1 MAQYL
6 RLLRYALPYR
16 GRIAISIGCLLVV
29 SFLNAVSIA
38 SLQPVFDGL
47 FGSEANRQ
55 FLSLP
60 RTLQPVLGDWAARA
74 QAFMRAHQM
83 SVLTFLA
90 WFLLVVLS
98 VKALVNYLSVYLMRY
113 VSERIMVDVR
123 DELYAHLHTLSL
135 GFFMRKNTGEIVSR
149 VTTDVD
155 AVGAAVT
162 DLFRNAM
169 REPFTIVGLVA
180 LLFAIHWQLALA
192 SMVIFPMTAIPIV
205 KFGKKIRRRGTR
217 VLERRAELSTVLQEG
232 ITGIRIVQA
241 FGMEEYERRRFRSK
255 NRELFQAIMRIV
267 RVDALSSPVM
277 EMLESVGIV
286 VAVWLGGYLVFR
298 GELTPGAFMGF
309 LGALGSL
316 YVPIKRL
323 SAVNNNIQ
331 RGMAG
336 AHRVFEVLD
345 QRAEVADRPG
355 ARILPPVRETVTFEH
370 VSFAYEPDRFIL
382 QDIHFQGKVGEIVA
396 VVGAS
401 GVGKSTLVNLLPRF
415 FDPTEGR
422 ILLDGVDLREVTLA
436 SLRAQIGMVTQDTI
450 LFDDTIANNIAY
462 GLSAPGGAAGAS
474 GPSGPGDP
482 DRIREAARLANA
494 EEFIRDLP
502 DGYATRIGE
511 KGVRLSGGQ
520 KQRVAIARAILKD
533 PPILILDEA
542 TSALD
547 AEAERLVQEALE
559 RLMRN
564 RTTFVIAHRLSTVIQ
579 ADKIVVL
586 ADGRLAEMGTHPELL
601 AARGIYS
608 RLYQNQLQGT

>member
-1 MAQYL
+1 MTRYL
-6 RLLRYALPYR
+6 RLLRYAAPYR
-16 GRIAISIGCLLVV
+16 GRIATSIGCLLVV
-29 SFLNAVSIA
+29 SLLDAVTVA

-47 FGSEANRQ
+47 FGGEANRQ
-55 FLSLP
+55 MLSLP
-60 RTLQPVLGDWAARA
+60 RALQPLLGNWAAQA
-74 QAFMRAHQM
+74 QQFMRAHQM

-90 WFLLVVLS
+90 WFLLAVLIA
-98 VKALVNYLSVYLMRY
+98 KALVGYVSVYLMKY
-113 VSERIMVDVR
+113 VAERVMTDVR
-123 DELYAHLHTLSL
+123 DELYGHLHSLSL
-135 GFFMRKNTGEIVSR
+135 GYFLRKNTGEIISR

-155 AVGAAVT
+155 ALGASVT
-162 DLFRNAM
+162 DLFRNAL
-169 REPFTIVGLVA
+169 REPFTIVGLIAV
-180 LLFAIHWQLALA
+180 LFLIHWQLALV
-192 SMVIFPMTAIPIV
+192 SLVIFPMTVIPII
-205 KFGKKIRRRGTR
+205 KFGQKIRRRGTR

-241 FGMEEYERRRFRSK
+241 FGMEEYERQRFRAK
-255 NRELFQAIMRIV
+255 NRELFQAILRIV

-277 EMLESVGIV
+277 EILEAVGVV
-286 VAVWLGGYLVFR
+286 VAVWLGGWLVFR

-309 LGALGSL
+309 LGALASL

-336 AHRVFEVLD
+336 VTRVFEVLD

-355 ARILPPVRETVTFEH
+355 ARVLPPVKETVTFER
-370 VSFAYEPDRFIL
+370 VGFAYEPGRFIL
-382 QDIHFQGKVGEIVA
+382 RDIHFQTKMGEIVA
-396 VVGAS
+396 IVGAS
-401 GVGKSTLVNLLPRF
+401 GAGKSTLVNLLPRF

-422 ILLDGVDLREVTLA
+422 ILLDGVDLRDVTLA
-436 SLRAQIGMVTQDTI
+436 SLREQIGMVTQDTI
-450 LFDDTIANNIAY
+450 LFDDTVADNIAY
-462 GLSAPGGAAGAS
+462 GRSAQC
-474 GPSGPGDP
+474 DP
-482 DRIREAARLANA
+482 ARIREAARLANA
-494 EEFIRDLP
+494 DEFIRDLP

-520 KQRVAIARAILKD
+520 KQRIAIARAILKD

-547 AEAERLVQEALE
+547 AEAERQVQEALE

-586 ADGRLAEMGTHPELL
+586 EDGRLAEMGTHPELI
-601 AARGIYS
+601 AARAAYS
-608 RLYQNQLQGT
+608 RLYQNQLQRA

>member
-6 RLLRYALPYR
+6 RLLRYSRPYR
-16 GRIAISIGCLLVV
+16 GRIAISIGCLLIV
-29 SFLNAVSIA
+29 SLLNAVSIA

-47 FGSEANRQ
+47 FGGEANRQ

-60 RTLQPVLGDWAARA
+60 RALQAGLGDWGVRA

-90 WFLLVVLS
+90 WFLLLVLT
-98 VKALVNYLSVYLMRY
+98 VKALVGYVSVYLTKD
-113 VSERIMVDVR
+113 VAERVMADVR
-123 DELYAHLHTLSL
+123 DELYGHLHTLSL
-135 GFFMRKNTGEIVSR
+135 GFFLRRNTGEIVSR
-149 VTTDVD
+149 VTADVD

-162 DLFRNAM
+162 DLFRNAL
-169 REPFTIVGLVA
+169 REPFSMVGLVG
-180 LLFAIHWQLALA
+180 LLLLIHWPLALA
-192 SMVIFPMTAIPIV
+192 SLVIFPMTAIPII

-267 RVDALSSPVM
+267 RVDALSTPVM

-309 LGALGSL
+309 LGALASL

-336 AHRVFEVLD
+336 AQRVFDILD
-345 QRAEVADRPG
+345 QRPEVADRPG
-355 ARILPPVRETVTFEH
+355 ARILPPVKETVAFER
-370 VSFAYEPDRFIL
+370 VGFAYEPGRFSL
-382 QDIHFQGKVGEIVA
+382 RDIHFQGKVGEIVA
-396 VVGAS
+396 IVGAS
-401 GVGKSTLVNLLPRF
+401 GAGKSTLVNLLPRF
-415 FDPTEGR
+415 FDPTEGH
-422 ILLDGVDLREVTLA
+422 ILLDGVDLRDVTLA

-450 LFDDTIANNIAY
+450 LFDDTVANNIAY
-462 GLSAPGGAAGAS
+462 GQAADC
-474 GPSGPGDP
+474 DP
-482 DRIREAARLANA
+482 ARIREAASLANA
-494 EEFIRDLP
+494 AEFIGDLP
-502 DGYATRIGE
+502 DGYETRIGE

-520 KQRVAIARAILKD
+520 KQRIAIARALLKD

-586 ADGRLAEMGTHPELL
+586 EGGRLVEMGTHPELM
-601 AARGIYS
+601 AARGTYS

>member
-6 RLLRYALPYR
+6 RLLKYALPYR
-16 GRIAISIGCLLVV
+16 GRIAISIVCLLIA
-29 SFLNAVSIA
+29 SLLNAVSVA

-47 FGSEANRQ
+47 FGGEGSRQ
-55 FLSLP
+55 LLSLP
-60 RTLQPVLGDWAARA
+60 RALQPLLEGWVARV
-74 QAFMRAHQM
+74 QGFLQAHQM

-90 WFLLVVLS
+90 WFLLAVLLA
-98 VKALVNYLSVYLMRY
+98 KAMVSYVSVYLMKY
-113 VSERIMVDVR
+113 VSERVMADVR
-123 DELYAHLHTLSL
+123 DALYAHLHSLSL
-135 GFFMRKNTGEIVSR
+135 GFFLRKNTGEIVSR
-149 VTTDVD
+149 VTADVD
-155 AVGAAVT
+155 ALGAAAT
-162 DLFRNAM
+162 DLFRNAL

-180 LLFAIHWQLALA
+180 LLFVIHWQLALA
-192 SMVIFPMTAIPIV
+192 SLLIFPMTVIPIV
-205 KFGKKIRRRGTR
+205 KFGQKIRRRGTR
-217 VLERRAELSTVLQEG
+217 VLERRAELSTVIQEG

-241 FGMEEYERRRFRSK
+241 FGMEAYERQRFCAK

-267 RVDALSSPVM
+267 RVDALSVPVM
-277 EMLESVGIV
+277 EILEAVGIV

-309 LGALGSL
+309 LGALASL

-336 AHRVFEVLD
+336 VHRVFEVMD
-345 QRAEVADRPG
+345 QQPEVTDRSG
-355 ARILPPVRETVTFEH
+355 ARVLPPVKETVTFEH
-370 VSFAYEPDRFIL
+370 VSFAYEPGRFIL
-382 QDIHFQGKVGEIVA
+382 RDVHFRGKMGEIVA
-396 VVGAS
+396 IVGPS
-401 GVGKSTLVNLLPRF
+401 GAGKSTLVNLLPRF

-422 ILLDGVDLREVTLA
+422 ILLDGVDLRDVRLA

-450 LFDDTIANNIAY
+450 LFDDTVANNIAY
-462 GLSAPGGAAGAS
+462 GLFATGGAARAS
-474 GPSGPGDP
+474 GPSADC
-482 DRIREAARLANA
+482 DLARIREAARLANA
-494 EEFIRDLP
+494 EEFILQLP
-502 DGYATRIGE
+502 EGYATRIGE

-520 KQRVAIARAILKD
+520 KQRIAIARAVLKD

-579 ADKIVVL
+579 ADRIVVL
-586 ADGRLAEMGTHPELL
+586 EDGRLVEMGTHPELM
-601 AARGIYS
+601 AARGPYF
-608 RLYQNQLQGT
+608 RLYQNQPQEA

>member
-1 MAQYL
+1 
-6 RLLRYALPYR
+6 
-16 GRIAISIGCLLVV
+16 
-29 SFLNAVSIA
+29 
-38 SLQPVFDGL
+38 
-47 FGSEANRQ
+47 
-55 FLSLP
+55 
-60 RTLQPVLGDWAARA
+60 
-74 QAFMRAHQM
+74 
-83 SVLTFLA
+83 
-90 WFLLVVLS
+90 
-98 VKALVNYLSVYLMRY
+98 
-113 VSERIMVDVR
+113 
-123 DELYAHLHTLSL
+123 
-135 GFFMRKNTGEIVSR
+135 
-149 VTTDVD
+149 
-155 AVGAAVT
+155 
-162 DLFRNAM
+162 
-169 REPFTIVGLVA
+169 
-180 LLFAIHWQLALA
+180 
-192 SMVIFPMTAIPIV
+192 
-205 KFGKKIRRRGTR
+205 
-217 VLERRAELSTVLQEG
+217 
-232 ITGIRIVQA
+232 
-241 FGMEEYERRRFRSK
+241 
-255 NRELFQAIMRIV
+255 
-267 RVDALSSPVM
+267 
-277 EMLESVGIV
+277 
-286 VAVWLGGYLVFR
+286 
-298 GELTPGAFMGF
+298 
-309 LGALGSL
+309 
-316 YVPIKRL
+316 
-323 SAVNNNIQ
+323 
-331 RGMAG
+331 
-336 AHRVFEVLD
+336 
-345 QRAEVADRPG
+345 
-355 ARILPPVRETVTFEH
+355 
-370 VSFAYEPDRFIL
+370 
-382 QDIHFQGKVGEIVA
+382 VA

-462 GLSAPGGAAGAS
+462 GLSATGGAAGAS
-474 GPSGPGDP
+474 GQSGPGDP

-579 ADKIVVL
+579 ADKVVVL

>member
-6 RLLRYALPYR
+6 RLLKYALPYR
-16 GRIAISIGCLLVV
+16 GRIAISIVCLLIA
-29 SFLNAVSIA
+29 SLLNAVSVA

-47 FGSEANRQ
+47 FGGEGSRQ
-55 FLSLP
+55 LLSLP
-60 RTLQPVLGDWAARA
+60 RALQPLLEGWVARV
-74 QAFMRAHQM
+74 QGFLRAHQM

-90 WFLLVVLS
+90 WFLLAVLLA
-98 VKALVNYLSVYLMRY
+98 KAMVSYVSVYLMKY
-113 VSERIMVDVR
+113 VSERVMADVR
-123 DELYAHLHTLSL
+123 DALYAHLHSLSL
-135 GFFMRKNTGEIVSR
+135 GFFLRKNTGEIVSR
-149 VTTDVD
+149 VTADVD
-155 AVGAAVT
+155 ALGAAAT
-162 DLFRNAM
+162 DLFRNAL

-180 LLFAIHWQLALA
+180 LLFVIHWQLALA
-192 SMVIFPMTAIPIV
+192 SLLIFPMTVIPIV
-205 KFGKKIRRRGTR
+205 KFGQKIRRRGTR
-217 VLERRAELSTVLQEG
+217 VLERRAELSTVIQEG

-241 FGMEEYERRRFRSK
+241 FGMEAYERQRFCAK

-267 RVDALSSPVM
+267 RVDALSVPVM
-277 EMLESVGIV
+277 EILEAVGIV

-309 LGALGSL
+309 LGALASL

-336 AHRVFEVLD
+336 VHRVFEVMD
-345 QRAEVADRPG
+345 QQPEVTDRSG
-355 ARILPPVRETVTFEH
+355 ARVLPPVKETVTFAH
-370 VSFAYEPDRFIL
+370 VSFAYEPGRFIL
-382 QDIHFQGKVGEIVA
+382 RDVHFRGKMGEIVA
-396 VVGAS
+396 IVGPS
-401 GVGKSTLVNLLPRF
+401 GAGKSTLVNLLPRF

-422 ILLDGVDLREVTLA
+422 ILLDGVDLRDVRLA

-450 LFDDTIANNIAY
+450 LFDDTVANNIAY
-462 GLSAPGGAAGAS
+462 GLFATGGAARAS
-474 GPSGPGDP
+474 GPSADC
-482 DRIREAARLANA
+482 DLARIREAARLANA
-494 EEFIRDLP
+494 EEFILQLP
-502 DGYATRIGE
+502 EGYATRIGE

-520 KQRVAIARAILKD
+520 KQRIAIARAVLKD

-579 ADKIVVL
+579 ADRIVVL
-586 ADGRLAEMGTHPELL
+586 EDGRLVEMGTHPELM
-601 AARGIYS
+601 AARGPYF
-608 RLYQNQLQGT
+608 RLYQNQLQEA

>member
-6 RLLRYALPYR
+6 RLLKYALPYR
-16 GRIAISIGCLLVV
+16 GRIALSIGCLLIA
-29 SFLNAVSIA
+29 SLLNAVSVA

-47 FGSEANRQ
+47 FGGEGSRQ
-55 FLSLP
+55 LLSLP
-60 RTLQPVLGDWAARA
+60 RALQPLLGDWVARV
-74 QAFMRAHQM
+74 QGFLRAHQM

-90 WFLLVVLS
+90 WFLLAVLLA
-98 VKALVNYLSVYLMRY
+98 KAMVNYVSVYLMKY
-113 VSERIMVDVR
+113 VSERVMADVR
-123 DELYAHLHTLSL
+123 DELYAHLHSLSL
-135 GFFMRKNTGEIVSR
+135 GFFLRKNTGEIVSR
-149 VTTDVD
+149 VTADVD
-155 AVGAAVT
+155 ALGAAVT
-162 DLFRNAM
+162 DLFRNAL

-180 LLFAIHWQLALA
+180 LLFVIHWQLALA
-192 SMVIFPMTAIPIV
+192 SLLIFPMTVVPIV
-205 KFGKKIRRRGTR
+205 KFGQKIRRRGTR
-217 VLERRAELSTVLQEG
+217 VLERRAELSTVIQEG

-241 FGMEEYERRRFRSK
+241 IGMQAYERQRFCAK

-267 RVDALSSPVM
+267 RVDALSGPVM
-277 EMLESVGIV
+277 EILEAVGIV

-309 LGALGSL
+309 LGALASL

-336 AHRVFEVLD
+336 VHRVFEVMD
-345 QRAEVADRPG
+345 QQPEVTDRSG
-355 ARILPPVRETVTFEH
+355 ARGLPPVKETVAFEH
-370 VSFAYEPDRFIL
+370 VSFAYEPGRVIL
-382 QDIHFQGKVGEIVA
+382 RDVHFQGKMGEIVA
-396 VVGAS
+396 IVGPS
-401 GVGKSTLVNLLPRF
+401 GAGKSTLVNLLPRF

-422 ILLDGVDLREVTLA
+422 ILLDGMDLRDVTLA

-450 LFDDTIANNIAY
+450 LFDDTVANNIAY
-462 GLSAPGGAAGAS
+462 GLFATGGAARVS
-474 GPSGPGDP
+474 GPSP
-482 DRIREAARLANA
+482 DCDLARIREAARLANA
-494 EEFIRDLP
+494 EEFILQLP
-502 DGYATRIGE
+502 EGYATRIGE

-520 KQRVAIARAILKD
+520 KQRIAIARAILKD

-579 ADKIVVL
+579 ADRIVVL
-586 ADGRLAEMGTHPELL
+586 EDGRLVEMGTHPELM
-601 AARGIYS
+601 AARGTYF
-608 RLYQNQLQGT
+608 RLYQNQPQEA

>member
-6 RLLRYALPYR
+6 RLLKYALPYR
-16 GRIAISIGCLLVV
+16 GRIAISIVCLLIA
-29 SFLNAVSIA
+29 SLLNAVSVA

-47 FGSEANRQ
+47 FGGEGSRQ
-55 FLSLP
+55 LLSLP
-60 RTLQPVLGDWAARA
+60 RALQPLLEGWVARV
-74 QAFMRAHQM
+74 QGFLRAHQM

-90 WFLLVVLS
+90 WFLLAVLLA
-98 VKALVNYLSVYLMRY
+98 KAMVSYVSVYLMKY
-113 VSERIMVDVR
+113 VSERVMADVR
-123 DELYAHLHTLSL
+123 DALYAHLHSLSL
-135 GFFMRKNTGEIVSR
+135 GFFLRKNTGEIVSR
-149 VTTDVD
+149 VTADVD
-155 AVGAAVT
+155 ALGAAAT
-162 DLFRNAM
+162 DLFRNAL

-180 LLFAIHWQLALA
+180 LLFVIHWQLALA
-192 SMVIFPMTAIPIV
+192 SLLIFPMTVIPIV
-205 KFGKKIRRRGTR
+205 KFGQKIRRRGTR
-217 VLERRAELSTVLQEG
+217 VLERRAELSTVIQEG

-241 FGMEEYERRRFRSK
+241 FGMEAYERQRFCAK

-267 RVDALSSPVM
+267 RVDALSVPVM
-277 EMLESVGIV
+277 EILEAVGIV

-309 LGALGSL
+309 LGALASL

-336 AHRVFEVLD
+336 VHRVFEVMD
-345 QRAEVADRPG
+345 QQPEVTDRSG
-355 ARILPPVRETVTFEH
+355 ARVLPPVKETVTFAH
-370 VSFAYEPDRFIL
+370 VSFAYEPGRFIL
-382 QDIHFQGKVGEIVA
+382 RDVHFRGKMGEIVA
-396 VVGAS
+396 IVGPS
-401 GVGKSTLVNLLPRF
+401 GAGKSTLVNLLPRF

-422 ILLDGVDLREVTLA
+422 ILLDGVDLRDVTLA

-450 LFDDTIANNIAY
+450 LFDDTVANNIAY
-462 GLSAPGGAAGAS
+462 GLFATGGAARAS
-474 GPSGPGDP
+474 GPSADC
-482 DRIREAARLANA
+482 DLARIREAARLANA
-494 EEFIRDLP
+494 EEFILQLP
-502 DGYATRIGE
+502 EGYATRIGE

-520 KQRVAIARAILKD
+520 KQRIAIARAVLKD

-579 ADKIVVL
+579 ADRIVVL
-586 ADGRLAEMGTHPELL
+586 EDGRLVEMGTHPELM
-601 AARGIYS
+601 AARGTYF
-608 RLYQNQLQGT
+608 RLYQNQPQEA

>member
-1 MAQYL
+1 MTRYL
-6 RLLRYALPYR
+6 RLLRYASPYR
-16 GRIAISIGCLLVV
+16 GRIVTSIGCLLVV
-29 SFLNAVSIA
+29 SLLDAVTVA

-47 FGSEANRQ
+47 FGGEANRQ
-55 FLSLP
+55 MLSLP
-60 RTLQPVLGDWAARA
+60 RALQPLLGNWAAQA
-74 QAFMRAHQM
+74 QQFMRAHQM

-90 WFLLVVLS
+90 WFLLAVLIA
-98 VKALVNYLSVYLMRY
+98 KALVGYVSVYLMKY
-113 VSERIMVDVR
+113 VAERVMTDVR
-123 DELYAHLHTLSL
+123 DELYGHLHSLSL
-135 GFFMRKNTGEIVSR
+135 GFFLRKNTGEIISR

-155 AVGAAVT
+155 ALGASVT
-162 DLFRNAM
+162 DLFRNAL
-169 REPFTIVGLVA
+169 REPFTIVGLIAV
-180 LLFAIHWQLALA
+180 LFLIHWQLALV
-192 SMVIFPMTAIPIV
+192 SLVIFPMTVIPII
-205 KFGKKIRRRGTR
+205 KFGQKIRRRGTR

-241 FGMEEYERRRFRSK
+241 FGMEEYERQRFRAK
-255 NRELFQAIMRIV
+255 NHELFQAILRIV

-277 EMLESVGIV
+277 EILEAVGIV
-286 VAVWLGGYLVFR
+286 VAVWLGGWLVFR

-309 LGALGSL
+309 LGALASL

-336 AHRVFEVLD
+336 VTRVFEVLD
-345 QRAEVADRPG
+345 QRAEVANRPG
-355 ARILPPVRETVTFEH
+355 ARVLPPVKETVTFER
-370 VSFAYEPDRFIL
+370 VGFTYEPGRFIL
-382 QDIHFQGKVGEIVA
+382 RDIHFQTKMGEIVA
-396 VVGAS
+396 IVGAS
-401 GVGKSTLVNLLPRF
+401 GAGKSTLVNLLPRF

-422 ILLDGVDLREVTLA
+422 ILLDGVDLRDVTLA

-450 LFDDTIANNIAY
+450 LFDDTVADNIAY
-462 GLSAPGGAAGAS
+462 GRSAQC
-474 GPSGPGDP
+474 DP
-482 DRIREAARLANA
+482 ARIREAARLANA
-494 EEFIRDLP
+494 DEFIRDLP

-520 KQRVAIARAILKD
+520 KQRIAIARAILKD

-586 ADGRLAEMGTHPELL
+586 EDGRLAEMGTHPELI
-601 AARGIYS
+601 AAQGAYS
-608 RLYQNQLQGT
+608 RLYQNQLQRA

>member
-1 MAQYL
+1 MTRYL
-6 RLLRYALPYR
+6 RLLRYAAPYR
-16 GRIAISIGCLLVV
+16 GRIATSIGCLLVV
-29 SFLNAVSIA
+29 SLLDAVTVA

-47 FGSEANRQ
+47 FGGEANRQ
-55 FLSLP
+55 MLSLP
-60 RTLQPVLGDWAARA
+60 RALQPLLGNWAAQA
-74 QAFMRAHQM
+74 QQFMRAHQM

-90 WFLLVVLS
+90 WFLLAVLIA
-98 VKALVNYLSVYLMRY
+98 KALVGYVSVYLMKY
-113 VSERIMVDVR
+113 VAERVMTDVR
-123 DELYAHLHTLSL
+123 DELYGHLHSLSL
-135 GFFMRKNTGEIVSR
+135 GFFLRKNTGEIISR

-155 AVGAAVT
+155 ALGASVT
-162 DLFRNAM
+162 DLFRNAL
-169 REPFTIVGLVA
+169 REPFTIVGLIAV
-180 LLFAIHWQLALA
+180 LFLIHWQLALV
-192 SMVIFPMTAIPIV
+192 SLVIFPMTVIPII
-205 KFGKKIRRRGTR
+205 KFGQKIRRRGTR

-241 FGMEEYERRRFRSK
+241 FGMEEYERQRFRAK
-255 NRELFQAIMRIV
+255 NRELFQAILRIV

-277 EMLESVGIV
+277 EILEAVGVV
-286 VAVWLGGYLVFR
+286 VAVWLGGWLVFR

-309 LGALGSL
+309 LGALASL

-336 AHRVFEVLD
+336 VTRVFEVLD

-355 ARILPPVRETVTFEH
+355 ARVLPPVKETVTFER
-370 VSFAYEPDRFIL
+370 VGFAYEPGRFIL
-382 QDIHFQGKVGEIVA
+382 RDIHFQTKMGEIVA
-396 VVGAS
+396 IVGAS
-401 GVGKSTLVNLLPRF
+401 GAGKSTLVNLLPRF

-422 ILLDGVDLREVTLA
+422 ILLDGVDLRDVTLA
-436 SLRAQIGMVTQDTI
+436 SLREQIGMVTQDTI
-450 LFDDTIANNIAY
+450 LFDDTVADNIAY
-462 GLSAPGGAAGAS
+462 GRSAQC
-474 GPSGPGDP
+474 DP
-482 DRIREAARLANA
+482 ARIREAARLANA
-494 EEFIRDLP
+494 DEFIRDLP

-520 KQRVAIARAILKD
+520 KQRIAIARAILKD

-547 AEAERLVQEALE
+547 AEAERQVQEALE

-586 ADGRLAEMGTHPELL
+586 EDGRLAEMGTHPELI
-601 AARGIYS
+601 AARAAYS
-608 RLYQNQLQGT
+608 RLYQNQLQRA

>member
-16 GRIAISIGCLLVV
+16 GRIAVSIGCLFISSL
-29 SFLNAVSIA
+29 LNAVSVA
-38 SLQPVFDGL
+38 SLQPAFDGL
-47 FGSEANRQ
+47 FGGEANRQ
-55 FLSLP
+55 LLSLP
-60 RTLQPVLGDWAARA
+60 QALRPLLGDWVAWV
-74 QAFMRAHQM
+74 QGYIRAHQM

-90 WFLLVVLS
+90 WFLLLVL
-98 VKALVNYLSVYLMRY
+98 VAKALVSYVSLYLMKY
-113 VSERIMVDVR
+113 VSERVMADVR
-123 DELYAHLHTLSL
+123 DELYGHLHSLSL
-135 GFFMRKNTGEIVSR
+135 GFFLRRNTGEIVSR
-149 VTTDVD
+149 VTADVD
-155 AVGAAVT
+155 ALGAAVT
-162 DLFRNAM
+162 ALFRNAL

-180 LLFAIHWQLALA
+180 VLFVIHWQLALA
-192 SMVIFPMTAIPIV
+192 SLLIFPMTVIPVV

-217 VLERRAELSTVLQEG
+217 VLERRAELSTVMQEG

-241 FGMEEYERRRFRSK
+241 FGMEEYERRRFCAKS
-255 NRELFQAIMRIV
+255 RELFQAMMRIV

-277 EMLESVGIV
+277 EILEAVGLV
-286 VAVWLGGYLVFR
+286 LAVWLGGYLVFR

-309 LGALGSL
+309 LGALASL

-323 SAVNNNIQ
+323 STVNNNIQ

-336 AHRVFEVLD
+336 VHRVFEVLD
-345 QRAEVADRPG
+345 QRSEVTERPG
-355 ARILPPVRETVTFEH
+355 ARVLPPVKETVTFEH
-370 VSFAYEPDRFIL
+370 VSFAYEPGRFIL
-382 QDIHFQGKVGEIVA
+382 RDVHFQGKVGEIVA
-396 VVGAS
+396 IVGAS

-422 ILLDGVDLREVTLA
+422 ILLDGVDLRDVTLA

-450 LFDDTIANNIAY
+450 LFDDTVANNIAY
-462 GLSAPGGAAGAS
+462 GLSAAGGAAWAS
-474 GPSGPGDP
+474 GQSARWEEA
-482 DRIREAARLANA
+482 RIRAAARLANA
-494 EEFIRDLP
+494 EEFILHLP
-502 DGYATRIGE
+502 GGYATRIGE

-520 KQRVAIARAILKD
+520 KQRIAIARAILKD

-579 ADKIVVL
+579 ADKIIVL
-586 ADGRLAEMGTHPELL
+586 EDGSLVETGTHPELM
-601 AARGIYS
+601 AARGTYF
-608 RLYQNQLQGT
+608 RLYQNQLQGA